1 MQNITSVEVLDIA
14 LRGAAVV
21 VLLMLAALLVR
32 EYARTLAARLGA
44 AFACGVAAYAV
55 SSSSMFTANMAWWK
69 APIIAL
75 ALGNT
80 VVFWLFARALF
91 DDGFKFRW
99 WYASVWVAMV
109 ALGLVQIFV
118 LLPTRSAP
126 ADGVRLALSFA
137 SLFFASLAVSQ
148 SLVGWRADL
157 IEGRRRL
164 RMFVVG
170 TTACYIAVIGVAELI
185 LRGSP
190 PPALASAA
198 NAVGLVAMAAAMV
211 WPLLRVAGDGLF
223 ANPSGVGA
231 PDAAGALFGGEPPD
245 PKLVDALERL
255 MTTDRIYRQEALTIA
270 TLAVRL
276 GLAEYKLRRLINQG
290 LGYRNFNAFL
300 NRYRIN
306 EAKTALADPAQAE
319 VPILTIAM
327 DAGYRSLGPFNRAFK
342 AEAGVTPSDFRR
354 DELGKIVR

>member
-14 LRGAAVV
+14 LRGAVVV

-32 EYARTLAARLGA
+32 EYPSTLAARLGA

-55 SSSSMFTANMAWWK
+55 SSSSMFTANTAWWK

-99 WYASVWVAMV
+99 WYVSIWVAMV

-126 ADGVRLALSFA
+126 ADGVRLALSLA
-137 SLFFASLAVSQ
+137 SLFFATLAVGQ

-190 PPALASAA
+190 PPALASTA

-223 ANPSGVGA
+223 ANPSGVPVGA
-231 PDAAGALFGGEPPD
+231 HDAAGVEPPD

-255 MTTDRIYRQEALTIA
+255 MTTERIYRQEALTIA

-300 NRYRIN
+300 NRYRID

-327 DAGYRSLGPFNRAFK
+327 DAGFRSLGPFNRAFK
-342 AEAGVTPSDFRR
+342 AETGVTPSEFRR